1 MAWAADPSSAELLQL
16 LPEWAR
22 NSLTKHSHDKRDK
35 LLDLNS
41 LRKARS
47 GDAVWDA
54 LQLVLIETGELHNN
68 ARMGWGKALL
78 RWTPN
83 PESCCNYLL
92 DLNNRFALDGHAPPS
107 YGTQSYSNNYI
118 TRLLCT

>member
-54 LQLVLIETGELHNN
+54 LQSVLIETGELHNN

-83 PESCCNYLL
+83 PGECCMCLL
-92 DLNNRFALDGHAPPS
+92 DLNNRFALDGHSPCS
-107 YGTQSYSNNYI
+107 YGTYVEFE
-118 TRLLCT
+118 